1 MSLMWIVPLLL
12 IVLVMA
18 ALSANRLSPA
28 LKPAAIRVCAHCGQ
42 AVEGDWKDCPQCG
55 QRL

>member
-42 AVEGDWKDCPQCG
+42 AVEGDWKDCPRCG